1 MMRALATAMCGLLLI
16 VSPAAAQQQ
25 QASRPVDPATA
36 ASARRLLAV
45 TGATKLMLGTMQTM
59 IAAQRNA
66 NPQIP
71 PEFWDVFM
79 AHARRDT
86 TRLIDLLVPIYAAH
100 LTRSELDDL
109 VQFYTSPLG
118 QRLTAVQPDI
128 LRESTVAGQQWGEVI
143 GRMVGDSLTRAQGK
157 LPPNR

>member
-1 MMRALATAMCGLLLI
+1 MMRALAAAMCGLFLS

-59 IAAQRNA
+59 IGAQRNA

-86 TRLIDLLVPIYAAH
+86 TKLIDMLVPIYAAH
-100 LTRSELDDL
+100 LTSSELDEL
-109 VQFYTSPLG
+109 VRFYTSPLG
-118 QRLTAVQPDI
+118 QRLTAAQPDI

-143 GRMVGDSLTRAQGK
+143 GRMVGDSMARAQGS
-157 LPPNR
+157 LPRNR

>member
-1 MMRALATAMCGLLLI
+1 MMRALAAAMCGLFLS

-59 IAAQRNA
+59 IGAQRNA

-86 TRLIDLLVPIYAAH
+86 TKLIDMLVPIYAAH
-100 LTRSELDDL
+100 LTRSELDEL
-109 VQFYTSPLG
+109 VRFYTSPLG
-118 QRLTAVQPDI
+118 QRLTAAQPDI

-143 GRMVGDSLTRAQGK
+143 GRMVGDSMARAQGN
-157 LPPNR
+157 LPRNR

>member
-1 MMRALATAMCGLLLI
+1 MMRPLAAAMCGLFLS

-25 QASRPVDPATA
+25 QASRPVDSASA

-86 TRLIDLLVPIYAAH
+86 TKLIDQLVPIYAAH
-100 LTRSELDDL
+100 LTRTELDDL
-109 VQFYTSPLG
+109 VRFYTSPLG
-118 QRLTAVQPDI
+118 QRLTAAQPDI
-128 LRESTVAGQQWGEVI
+128 LRESTVAGQQWGEGI
-143 GRMVGDSLTRAQGK
+143 GRMVGDSMARAQGN

>member
-1 MMRALATAMCGLLLI
+1 MMRPLAAAMCGLFLS

-25 QASRPVDPATA
+25 QASRPVDSASA

-45 TGATKLMLGTMQTM
+45 TGATKLTLGTMQTM

-86 TRLIDLLVPIYAAH
+86 TKLIDQLVPIYAAH
-100 LTRSELDDL
+100 LTRTELDDL
-109 VQFYTSPLG
+109 VRFYTSPLG
-118 QRLTAVQPDI
+118 QRLTAAQPDI

-143 GRMVGDSLTRAQGK
+143 GRMVGDSMARAQGN